1 MAASCALNVI
11 DQESEI
17 GAAVMSL
24 RDAAL
29 AWAARGFR
37 VFPLQPNGRRPT
49 HEGWHEWASNDPATV
64 AGWWNGSPDA
74 NIGVLTTGLLV
85 ADLDCKEGR
94 RGLDTWMSLHGGFDT
109 LTVRTP
115 SGGLHLYYSG
125 AEVANSQGEHGGLGP
140 GLDVRGH
147 HGYVIA
153 PGSVVDGRAYRIE
166 IDRPMAPAPRSI
178 VALCRPPGFRAE
190 NASVALVAA
199 DNPQAIALATDAIAR
214 FPAAAQGE
222 QSIAVYKLAA
232 AVRDYGVSEL
242 MAAALMAQ
250 WAARC
255 APPIPHDDVSRIV
268 ANAYLYAQNPAG
280 AKHPEAMFGKV
291 DLPPLPVVHEP
302 INGHTVAGLHFGN
315 AIPAADQQPRDWL
328 RYRFLMRGHVTMLVA
343 PGGVGKSLVQL
354 TTAACLANGADVFD
368 FRAPHPGQWHK
379 SVVYN
384 AEDTLEEMSMRLVA
398 ICATLGFDYP
408 TTVGRILLISG
419 KTHGRVRIINGGKEI
434 AVNEDALKML
444 MQWAMDPEVA
454 MLAMDPLAK
463 LHTAQEI
470 DNMAMTFVMD
480 VMEMMAEKAH
490 VAVLLSH
497 HTSKQSMSS
506 SVRFAGNADSSRGA
520 GSIING
526 PRFTFTLSS
535 MTEEDAAHY
544 AITESERPWFLRLDD
559 GKMNYGVK
567 SEKALWLQR
576 VSYKLWCGEDVGAL
590 QKADMHVRTEGLR
603 QNIAS
608 IIDDAMMGLKH
619 TAALKVTDAVAM
631 LRQDPMFGK
640 LPVNVAKQ
648 RMLSAL
654 ADPVT
659 LPNGHVIK
667 VVEQAGSV
675 MIVMA

>member
-1 MAASCALNVI
+1 
-11 DQESEI
+11 
-17 GAAVMSL
+17 MSL

-64 AGWWNGSPDA
+64 AGWWNGSPEA

-94 RGLDTWMSLHGGFDT
+94 RGLDTWMSLYGGFDT

-140 GLDVRGH
+140 GLDIRGH

-153 PGSVVDGRAYRIE
+153 PGSVVYGRAYRVE

-178 VALCRPPGFRAE
+178 VALCRPPGSRAE
-190 NASVALVAA
+190 NAAVALVAA
-199 DNPQAIALATDAIAR
+199 DNPQAVALATDAIVR

-222 QSIAVYKLAA
+222 QSIAVYKLATS
-232 AVRDYGVSEL
+232 VRDFGVSEL

-250 WAARC
+250 WADRC
-255 APPIPHDDVSRIV
+255 TPPIPHDDVSRIV

-291 DLPPLPVVHEP
+291 DLPALPTIHVDDNSNP
-302 INGHTVAGLHFGN
+302 AAGLHFGN
-315 AIPAADQQPRDWL
+315 AIAAGDLQPRDWL
-328 RYRFLMRGHVTMLVA
+328 RHRYLMRGHVTMLVA
-343 PGGVGKSLVQL
+343 PGGVGKSLIQL

-368 FRAPHPGQWHK
+368 FRAPIPGQWHK
-379 SVVYN
+379 SVIYN

-408 TTVGRILLISG
+408 TTSSRILLISG

-434 AVNEDALKML
+434 AINEDALKLL
-444 MQWAMDPEVA
+444 MRWADDPEVA
-454 MLAMDPLAK
+454 LLGMDPLAK

-497 HTSKQSMSS
+497 HTSKQSLSS
-506 SVRFAGNADSSRGA
+506 NARFAGNADSSRGA

-526 PRFTFTLSS
+526 PRFTLTLSS
-535 MTEEDAAHY
+535 MTEEDAANF
-544 AITESERPWFLRLDD
+544 AISETEREWFLRLDD

-567 SEKALWLQR
+567 SAKALWLKR
-576 VSYKLWCGEDVGAL
+576 VSYKMWNGEDVGAL
-590 QKADMHVRTEGLR
+590 EKADMHLRTEGLR
-603 QNIAS
+603 QNIATVL
-608 IIDDAMMGLKH
+608 DDAMMGLKH
-619 TAALKVTDAVAM
+619 TAALKISDAVAM

-640 LPVNVAKQ
+640 LPAAVM
-648 RMLSAL
+648 RTRLLSSL

-659 LPNGHVIK
+659 LPNGHTIE
-667 VVEQAGSV
+667 VVDQAGSHMVV
-675 MIVMA
+675 MR